1 MNDSIVTL
9 SSPAIPAEVRE
20 FAAAKG
26 VSRYLPAVVDL
37 ARHAF
42 PSSALCV
49 SVGQDAEDNLHR
61 YIALDVEVGGL
72 ATEELLAGQR
82 MWSTEI
88 GRVCPSHHAI
98 YFVLG
103 WR

>member
-1 MNDSIVTL
+1 MNDSTVTL
-9 SSPAIPAEVRE
+9 SAPAIPAEVWE

-26 VSRYLPAVVDL
+26 VNRYLNAVIDL

-42 PSSALCV
+42 PSSALSV
-49 SVGQDAEDNLHR
+49 SVGQDAEENLHQ

-72 ATEELLAGQR
+72 ATEELMAGQR
-82 MWSTEI
+82 IWSA
-88 GRVCPSHHAI
+88 GMSQVCPARHAVF
-98 YFVLG
+98 FVLG